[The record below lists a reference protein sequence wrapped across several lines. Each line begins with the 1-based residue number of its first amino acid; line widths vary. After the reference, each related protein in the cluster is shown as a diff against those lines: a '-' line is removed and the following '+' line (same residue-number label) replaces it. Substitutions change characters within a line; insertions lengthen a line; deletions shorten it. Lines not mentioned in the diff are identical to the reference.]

1 MHFLYIFLGG
11 GLGAISRF
19 ALSSG
24 VQQLAENTRLQR
36 FPIGILLCNILG
48 SFLIGIIIGLMA
60 ARHQE
65 SWARLHPFAIAG
77 FLGSFTTFSTFALD
91 THKLFSENPTLAT
104 VNLLASVLGSLL
116 AVWLGFK
123 SAHYLFL

>member
-1 MHFLYIFLGG
+1 MNLLYIFLGG
-11 GLGAISRF
+11 GLGAVSRF

-36 FPIGILLCNILG
+36 FPIGILLCNLLG
-48 SFLIGIIIGLMA
+48 SFLIGLIIGFMA

-65 SWARLHPFAIAG
+65 SWARLHPFAVAG

-123 SAHYLFL
+123 SSHYLFL

>member
-1 MHFLYIFLGG
+1 MQILYIFLGG

-19 ALSSG
+19 AVSSG
-24 VQQLAENTRLQR
+24 VQTIAANTRLQK
-36 FPIGILLCNILG
+36 FPIGILVCNILG
-48 SFLIGIIIGLMA
+48 SFIIGLIIGFMA
-60 ARHQE
+60 TRHTE

-91 THKLFSENPTLAT
+91 THKLFSENPTLAII
-104 VNLLASVLGSLL
+104 NLIASVLGSLV

-123 SAHYLFL
+123 TANHFFL

>member
-1 MHFLYIFLGG
+1 MTLLYIFLGG

-24 VQQLAENTRLQR
+24 VQHLAENTRLQR
-36 FPIGILLCNILG
+36 FPIGILTCNILG
-48 SFLIGIIIGLMA
+48 SFLIGLIIGLMA

-65 SWARLHPFAIAG
+65 SWARLHPFTIAG

-91 THKLFSENPTLAT
+91 THKLFSENPTLA
-104 VNLLASVLGSLL
+104 VINLLASVLGSLL

-123 SAHYLFL
+123 SSHYLFL

>member
-1 MHFLYIFLGG
+1 MNLLYIFLGG
-11 GLGAISRF
+11 GLGAVSRF

-36 FPIGILLCNILG
+36 FPIGILLCNLLG
-48 SFLIGIIIGLMA
+48 CFLIGLIIGFMA

-65 SWARLHPFAIAG
+65 SWARLHPFAVAG

-104 VNLLASVLGSLL
+104 INLLASVLGSLL

-123 SAHYLFL
+123 SSHYLFL